1 MITGLHYLRAIA
13 AMLVVGHHANSYFLD
28 HGQWSNFGE
37 AGVDIFFVISGFVM
51 AWTTQRNA
59 TAPSPAHAA
68 FMFLARR
75 LIRVV
80 PLYWL
85 ALLWLLKRDIWENV
99 VDPQT
104 LLDFLF
110 LPRFNPD
117 HLNHIYPVLV
127 PGWTINYEMF
137 FYAIFAASILL
148 GRYKYVAI
156 FSTLTATILVGHWVD
171 FQSAFGQFYTSS
183 IVAEFLY
190 GILICKL
197 VQKFGHNHFPRLAGL
212 ALCAA
217 FAGLA
222 FVSPGDIPRAY
233 FAGPIAAL
241 IVYAGILAFN
251 GRNLPWLHRLADASF
266 SIYLTHLFTFKIS
279 RSLLMHALPP
289 DQASPAAI
297 ALGLG
302 VQMAIAAIVGLM
314 VHRWVE
320 QPLTQYLTRRFIKP
334 RESLL
339 PGRESP
345 TQGV

>member
-1 MITGLHYLRAIA
+1 
-13 AMLVVGHHANSYFLD
+13 MLVVGHHATSYFPD

-51 AWTTQRNA
+51 AWTTQKTA
-59 TAPSPAHAA
+59 LAPSPAHAA
-68 FMFLARR
+68 FLFLARR

-85 ALLWLLKRDIWENV
+85 ALLWLLKRDIWENS
-99 VDPQT
+99 VDPQVM
-104 LLDFLF
+104 LDFLF

-137 FYAIFAASILL
+137 FYAIFAISILW
-148 GRYKYVAI
+148 GRYKYVGI
-156 FSTLTATILVGHWVD
+156 FAGLLTAIAIGYWID

-190 GILICKL
+190 GILVCKL
-197 VQKFGHNHFPRLAGL
+197 VQKFGQNHFPRLASL
-212 ALCAA
+212 ALCAG
-217 FAGLA
+217 FACLA
-222 FVSPGDIPRAY
+222 WVNPENVPRAY
-233 FAGPIAAL
+233 FDGPVAAL

-251 GRNLPWLHRLADASF
+251 GRSLPWLHRLADASF
-266 SIYLTHLFTFKIS
+266 SIYLTHLFTFKLS
-279 RSLLMHALPP
+279 RSLLLQALPP

-297 ALGLG
+297 AVGLG
-302 VQMAIAAIVGLM
+302 VQMAIAAIIGLM

-320 QPLTQYLTRRFIKP
+320 QPLTRYLTQRFLKP
-334 RESLL
+334 REKPALV
-339 PGRESP
+339 REHP
-345 TQGV
+345 PQGV